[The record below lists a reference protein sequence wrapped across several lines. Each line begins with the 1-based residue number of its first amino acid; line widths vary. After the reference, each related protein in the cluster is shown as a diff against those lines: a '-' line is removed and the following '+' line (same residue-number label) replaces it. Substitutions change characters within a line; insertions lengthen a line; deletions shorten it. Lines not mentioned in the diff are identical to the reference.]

1 MLQITRYV
9 ILSLVTLCA
18 GISLYERGR
27 PQQEAKEV
35 EKSNTDDDD
44 EETKSF
50 VVKAKDEEET

>member
-35 EKSNTDDDD
+35 EKSNTDDD

>member
-35 EKSNTDDDD
+35 EKSNTDDD

-50 VVKAKDEEET
+50 VVKAKDEEKT